1 MLPYIN
7 DFPIEFRD
15 YIASEIIPRYA
26 DFDKAHRVDHVLK
39 VIAESLKLSQ
49 YYDVSRMMVYVIAS
63 YHDLGLCEGREFHHL
78 ISGKI
83 LWADQK
89 LRQWFPEEHI
99 LIMKEAVEDHR
110 ASNKHVPRSIY
121 GKIVAEADRIIDP
134 DITLRRT
141 VQYGLSNYPEL
152 DKEKQYIRFLTHLK
166 EKYAEGGYLRL
177 WIPQSANAVHL
188 QELRQL
194 IADEEELHKVFEK
207 IYSQETETIQNL
219 ENIPIF
225 AVSYTHLTLPTT

>member
-26 DFDKAHRVDHVLK
+26 GFDKAHRVDHVLK
-39 VIAESLKLSQ
+39 VIAESLNLSQ

-99 LIMKEAVEDHR
+99 LIMKEAVEDQ
-110 ASNKHVPRSIY
+110 
-121 GKIVAEADRIIDP
+121 DRKS
-134 DITLRRT
+134 
-141 VQYGLSNYPEL
+141 V
-152 DKEKQYIRFLTHLK
+152 
-166 EKYAEGGYLRL
+166 
-177 WIPQSANAVHL
+177 V
-188 QELRQL
+188 
-194 IADEEELHKVFEK
+194 
-207 IYSQETETIQNL
+207 
-219 ENIPIF
+219 
-225 AVSYTHLTLPTT
+225 